1 MKVIKAKKVERKLFP
16 HGWKVE
22 VGVGKNGEEPKF
34 FPSNSFSRWA
44 NRFFVNM
51 MVQKEK
57 WLSQYDAPV
66 QYTTLN
72 ITDYTNTVGVW
83 SDMDYN
89 APYGVKH
96 LYRITDAIGIGQSN
110 TAWDYNQYHLQGF
123 KQWADSYIKRT
134 DITESDS
141 SIYFEFQ
148 GVFNITSN
156 FNLWETGLYGKFLD
170 ENRNH
175 RLFLVSRDVLSSAIP
190 VVSGDVIVV
199 IYRFTVG

>member
-1 MKVIKAKKVERKLFP
+1 MKVFKAKKVERKLFP
-16 HGWKVE
+16 HGWKVD
-22 VGVGKNGEEPKF
+22 VGIAKNGEEPKF
-34 FPSNSFSRWA
+34 FPSHSFSRWA

-57 WLSQYDAPV
+57 YMSPYDAPV

-72 ITDYTNTVGVW
+72 ITDYSNTVGTW
-83 SDMDYN
+83 SDYDPN
-89 APYGVKH
+89 LPWSQK
-96 LYRITDAIGIGQSN
+96 LTYRITDAIGIGESN
-110 TAWDYNQYHLQGF
+110 AAWDYNQYHLQGF
-123 KQWADSYIKRT
+123 KKWADGYVKRT
-134 DITESDS
+134 DITETDS

-148 GVFNITSN
+148 GIFNITSS
-156 FNLWETGLYGKFLD
+156 FNLWETGLYGKFSD
-170 ENRNH
+170 DSRNH